1 MKLILEVLALTA
13 DMHSNIAN
21 IKQNINSAGININD
35 YFRFIDLEGKG
46 YISSRCFQNVLTENN
61 VFCDETDLKC
71 LMKLFRKKVD
81 ERISQ
86 QEFVSFVD
94 L

>member
-21 IKQNINSAGININD
+21 MKQKINSAGISLND
-35 YFRFIDLEGKG
+35 YFRFVDLEGKG

-86 QEFVSFVD
+86 KEFATFID

>member
-1 MKLILEVLALTA
+1 MKLILEVFSLTA

-21 IKQNINSAGININD
+21 SKKKINGSGMPLTE
-35 YFRFIDLEGKG
+35 YFRFIDLEEKG
-46 YISSRCFQNVLTENN
+46 YISSQCFKNALTENN
-61 VFCDETDLKC
+61 IFCDDTDLKC

-81 ERISQ
+81 ERITVH
-86 QEFVSFVD
+86 EFVGFLD

>member
-21 IKQNINSAGININD
+21 TKQKINSAGISIND
-35 YFRFIDLEGKG
+35 YFRF
-46 YISSRCFQNVLTENN
+46 
-61 VFCDETDLKC
+61 
-71 LMKLFRKKVD
+71 
-81 ERISQ
+81 
-86 QEFVSFVD
+86 VD